1 MYLAELEQEIH
12 FLETQM
18 EKLQDECDKS
28 AEDVI
33 IEQKEL
39 ATLEGEEEKL
49 FEELNELEK
58 VVYKFLII
66 TYIQP

>member
-1 MYLAELEQEIH
+1 
-12 FLETQM
+12 M